1 MNNNDDQQKA
11 REIIDGLNSE
21 REKARKEP
29 IDKTTHKVP
38 ESETRTVTPLENLI
52 APQQIPDAKSPD
64 RQELNAI
71 WNLRQHITGKNHGF
85 LAAAFS
91 PIKTLFRIGHN
102 SLIDQ
107 QTQVN
112 SAQVQFNNEIVEYL
126 DTRMDRVSE
135 QYDRVLGLHGKRM
148 EEIDERH
155 LILQQELIRHVHD
168 LVERIEFVF
177 ESAES
182 NHLYIEGVLREAKE
196 EIGELKRKL
205 EELVRT
211 SQDKA

>member
-1 MNNNDDQQKA
+1 MNNNDDQQKT
-11 REIIDGLNSE
+11 REIIDGLNSV

-29 IDKTTHKVP
+29 IDKTTHKVSEP
-38 ESETRTVTPLENLI
+38 ETKTDTPLENLI
-52 APQQIPDAKSPD
+52 APQQISDAKSPD
-64 RQELNAI
+64 RQELNTI
-71 WNLRQHITGKNHGF
+71 WNLQQHITGKNHGF
-85 LAAAFS
+85 LATLFL
-91 PIKTLFRIGHN
+91 PIKTLLRIGHN
-102 SLIDQ
+102 ALIDQ

-112 SAQVQFNNEIVEYL
+112 SAQVRFNNEIVEYL
-126 DTRMDRVSE
+126 DTRLDRVSE
-135 QYDRVLGLHGKRM
+135 HYDQVLGLHGKRM

-182 NHLYIEGVLREAKE
+182 NHLYTEGVLREAKE
-196 EIGELKRKL
+196 EIGELKSKV